1 MPWRFE
7 ANAVLLSAA
16 LLALTLLPGCLTREQ
31 RWEEF
36 DTERRQEIGV
46 KTKDHYLNEWG
57 KPAKRVKSTMAE
69 KTGRGNSQDMEELKA
84 GKRRCSSH
92 RTES

>member
-31 RWEEF
+31 RWEQF
-36 DTERRQEIGV
+36 DTERREEIGGGR
-46 KTKDHYLNEWG
+46 KTTI
-57 KPAKRVKSTMAE
+57 STSGE
-69 KTGRGNSQDMEELKA
+69 S
-84 GKRRCSSH
+84 RRSV
-92 RTES
+92 

>member
-46 KTKDHYLNEWG
+46 KTKELLSQ
-57 KPAKRVKSTMAE
+57 RV
-69 KTGRGNSQDMEELKA
+69 GKA
-84 GKRRCSSH
+84 GEACEIDDGGEDWTWEFSGYGGA
-92 RTES
+92 